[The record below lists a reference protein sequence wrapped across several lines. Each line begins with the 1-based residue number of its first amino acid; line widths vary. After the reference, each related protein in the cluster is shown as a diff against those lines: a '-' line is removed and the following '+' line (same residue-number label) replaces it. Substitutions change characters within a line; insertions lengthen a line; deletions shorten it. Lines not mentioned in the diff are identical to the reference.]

1 MTAYL
6 LRRILFFIPTL
17 LIITL
22 LSFIISQ
29 SAPGDPVEQML
40 SGQQSGGEQIAERQ
54 ANEAAYLQ
62 KRRDL
67 GLDLP
72 VFYFSIGPLA
82 EPDTLY
88 KIPKVPVQDA
98 LRRLVYKFGN
108 WEAVQRYYQALLQLE
123 EAFYARASDSAW
135 KGIDRTEA
143 RALLV
148 LLPQEKKLRR
158 NSAQTHAFG
167 AVFDPGPAA
176 SLRGGRVRRKNP
188 FHRSHPLENL
198 RSHYPLVRH
207 AKSIPPLA
215 DGPFPG

>member
-6 LRRILFFIPTL
+6 LRRILFFVPTL

-108 WEAVQRYYQALLQLE
+108 WEAVQRYYQALL
-123 EAFYARASDSAW
+123 
-135 KGIDRTEA
+135 
-143 RALLV
+143 
-148 LLPQEKKLRR
+148 KL
-158 NSAQTHAFG
+158 
-167 AVFDPGPAA
+167 
-176 SLRGGRVRRKNP
+176 
-188 FHRSHPLENL
+188 
-198 RSHYPLVRH
+198 
-207 AKSIPPLA
+207 
-215 DGPFPG
+215 